1 MHFAPDGA
9 FESWFFKNILQYFF
23 SIFANLQ
30 TGWTQAFFTE
40 PFSARRTFPEITID
54 CFVHLPLSMFH
65 LNCCEHSLMDLHVWS
80 SLMFVIAFILC
91 CWHLSRQMRDRM
103 MHVLN
108 GNDMPKGN
116 PKGKGKGK
124 MTCMVL
130 PALILMNICTLFVR
144 RCLKQR
150 DYDLKPLSALRV
162 VSGCLL
168 SSTTHLAWGRGWGS
182 G

>member
-1 MHFAPDGA
+1 LDLSSLHFAPDGA

-91 CWHLSRQMRDRM
+91 CWHFSRQLRDRM

-108 GNDMPKGN
+108 GNGMPKAN

-124 MTCMVL
+124 NDMYGAARFNSHEYLNTIREAL
-130 PALILMNICTLFVR
+130 PEAAR
-144 RCLKQR
+144 
-150 DYDLKPLSALRV
+150 LR
-162 VSGCLL
+162 SQ
-168 SSTTHLAWGRGWGS
+168 TT
-182 G
+182 